1 MKKNDLFPL
10 LQIGIIIITLFILV
24 YLYKYCLKEGF
35 ESKTDF
41 SNSFCKEYQ
50 GKSDELEKA
59 CDKLTKKSCV
69 SSPCCV
75 FKNNERCVAGNQ
87 SGPIFKTD
95 TDGNKMAINQYIFQK
110 TCYGKDC
117 KTQ

>member
-1 MKKNDLFPL
+1 M
-10 LQIGIIIITLFILV
+10 
-24 YLYKYCLKEGF
+24 KEGF
-35 ESKTDF
+35 GLETDF

-59 CDKLTKKSCV
+59 CGKLTKKSCA

-75 FKNNERCVAGNQ
+75 FKNNESCVAGNQ

-95 TDGNKMAINQYIFQK
+95 TDGNKMAIHQYIFQK

>member
-1 MKKNDLFPL
+1 MKKFELFLL
-10 LQIGIIIITLFILV
+10 LQIGSIIITCGILV
-24 YLYKYCLKEGF
+24 YLYKYCMKEGF
-35 ESKTDF
+35 GPERDF
-41 SNSFCKEYQ
+41 SQSFCKEYQ

-59 CDKLTKKSCV
+59 CSKLTRKSCV

-75 FKNNERCVAGNQ
+75 FKNNESCVAGNQ
-87 SGPIFKTD
+87 GGPIFKTD

-117 KTQ
+117 KN